1 MNKNHSL
8 GDLLMEQATR
18 IELATVAWKAT
29 VLPLN

>member
-1 MNKNHSL
+1 MNKNHSSGGL
-8 GDLLMEQATR
+8 PMEQATR